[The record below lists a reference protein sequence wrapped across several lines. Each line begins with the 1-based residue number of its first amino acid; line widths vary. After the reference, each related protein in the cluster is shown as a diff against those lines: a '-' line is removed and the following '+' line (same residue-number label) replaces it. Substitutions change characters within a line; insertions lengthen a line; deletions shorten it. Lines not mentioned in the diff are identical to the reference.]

1 MEYVYLKVK
10 SGTGERQVPLSSE
23 PLTIG
28 RHESNKLVLAETMAS
43 RFHCVIEKRDS
54 GFILRDLQ
62 SRNGTQVNGQ
72 RVLNAM
78 LKSGDVI
85 SIGST
90 AMTIVMHQAST
101 AGAGGGGKKFE
112 RTVPARAPAPQGAS
126 NAAPEATEEL
136 DDLEPVEEME
146 VVEDEV
152 EVEEPG
158 IPESP
163 LKVLR
168 KTADAMLNHQFDV
181 DGISLINT
189 RGKLAHDSQDATSGT
204 SETVLLFRLAL
215 LICFRS
221 HASDIHLEPRADD
234 FLLRIRVDGNL
245 IDIVAFNRE
254 NGVKFSSLV
263 KILCELDTTQ
273 RGTVQEGHFAARA
286 PNSAEQIAK
295 VPNTPKFRR
304 VDYRVSF
311 VPSLHGQKLVV
322 RIFDT
327 ANSPLL
333 VEHLGLPLRVQEQ
346 ISRELTLDAGLILVC
361 GPTGSGKTT
370 TLYSLLRSCGS
381 SFRNIITIEDPVEV
395 QIEGTTQLPVDDA
408 EGKSFAALLRS
419 VLRQDPD
426 VIMVGEIRDPETARI
441 ALQASMTGHLVLST
455 IHTRDTIGTV
465 FRMLDLGV
473 EPYMVSQ
480 GMHLVLAQRLVRT
493 LCVGCKRQIR
503 PTPDD
508 KKRLEAAG
516 APVERIYAP
525 VGCPKCLGT
534 GFYGRR
540 AFFEFLS
547 ASDKLRDL
555 IMRNPTPSEMQAT
568 LAGTDFITL
577 ADAGYHLVAQGLTS
591 IDEVDRAVGR

>member
-10 SGTGERQVPLSSE
+10 TPAGDRQVSLSSE

-28 RHESNKLVLAETMAS
+28 RHDSNKLVLSEIMAS
-43 RFHCVIEKRDS
+43 RFHCVIERKDAS
-54 GFILRDLQ
+54 YILRDLQ
-62 SRNGTQVNGQ
+62 SRNGTQLNGQ

-85 SIGST
+85 SIGAT
-90 AMTIVMHQAST
+90 ALTIVVHQA
-101 AGAGGGGKKFE
+101 GAQNTKKFE
-112 RTVPARAPAPQGAS
+112 RTMPARPATAALAAEKPPEKVVDELDELEVVDELEVMEEEP
-126 NAAPEATEEL
+126 AAPE
-136 DDLEPVEEME
+136 P
-146 VVEDEV
+146 
-152 EVEEPG
+152 
-158 IPESP
+158 P

-168 KTADAMLNHQFDV
+168 RTADALLNHNFDV
-181 DGISLINT
+181 DAISLINT
-189 RGKLAHDSQDATSGT
+189 RGKMAHDSQDATSGT
-204 SETVLLFRLAL
+204 SETVLLFRLCL

-221 HASDIHLEPRADD
+221 HASDIHLEPRAED

-245 IDIVAFNRE
+245 IDIVAFTKE
-254 NGVKFSSLV
+254 NGIKFASLV
-263 KILCELDTTQ
+263 KVLCELDTTQ
-273 RGTVQEGHFAARA
+273 RSIVQEGHFAARA
-286 PNSAEQIAK
+286 PNTANDATSSL
-295 VPNTPKFRR
+295 PNAPKFRR

-311 VPSLHGQKLVV
+311 VPSLHGQKMVV
-322 RIFDT
+322 RVFDT

-333 VEHLGLPLRVQEQ
+333 VEHLGLPPKVQEH
-346 ISRELTLDAGLILVC
+346 ISKELTLDAGLILVC

-370 TLYSLLRSCGS
+370 TLYSLLRSCGA
-381 SFRNIITIEDPVEV
+381 SFRNIVTIEDPVEV

-426 VIMVGEIRDPETARI
+426 VIMVGEIRDSETARI

-465 FRMLDLGV
+465 FRLMDLGV
-473 EPYMVSQ
+473 EPYMVAQ
-480 GMHLVLAQRLVRT
+480 GIHLVLAQRLVRT
-493 LCVGCKRQIR
+493 FCPSCKKLIR

-508 KKRLEAAG
+508 KKRLEEAG
-516 APVERIYAP
+516 AQNVERIYKP

-540 AFFEFLS
+540 AFFEFLA
-547 ASDKLRDL
+547 ASDKMRDQVL
-555 IMRNPTPSEMQAT
+555 KSPTPTELAAT
-568 LAGTDFITL
+568 LKETGFITL
-577 ADAGYHLVAQGLTS
+577 GDAGYLLVAQGLTS

>member
-10 SGTGERQVPLSSE
+10 TEAGDRQVPLSSE

-28 RHESNKLVLAETMAS
+28 RHESNKLVLVEIMAS
-43 RFHCVIEKRDS
+43 RFHCVIERKDT
-54 GFILRDLQ
+54 GYMLRDLQ
-62 SRNGTQVNGQ
+62 SRNGTQLNGQ

-85 SIGST
+85 AIGATSI
-90 AMTIVMHQAST
+90 TIVVHQS
-101 AGAGGGGKKFE
+101 GAGQKKFE
-112 RTVPARAPAPQGAS
+112 RTMPARPAAVAPGAP
-126 NAAPEATEEL
+126 PK
-136 DDLEPVEEME
+136 PVEEPAVDDLAVVDELEVME
-146 VVEDEV
+146 
-152 EVEEPG
+152 EEAEPAV
-158 IPESP
+158 PEAP

-168 KTADAMLNHQFDV
+168 HTADALLNHFFDV
-181 DGISLINT
+181 DAISLINT
-189 RGKLAHDSQDATSGT
+189 RGKIAHDSQDATSGT
-204 SETVLLFRLAL
+204 SETVLLFRLCL

-245 IDIVAFNRE
+245 IDIVTFNKE
-254 NGVKFSSLV
+254 NGIKFSSLI

-273 RGTVQEGHFAARA
+273 RSIVQEGHFAARA
-286 PNSAEQIAK
+286 PNSPELIAK

-311 VPSLHGQKLVV
+311 VPSLHGQKMVV
-322 RIFDT
+322 RVFDT

-333 VEHLGLPLRVQEQ
+333 VEHLGLPPKVQEY
-346 ISRELTLDAGLILVC
+346 ISKELTLDAGLIMVC

-381 SFRNIITIEDPVEV
+381 SFRNIVTIEDPVEV
-395 QIEGTTQLPVDDA
+395 QIDGTTQLPVD
-408 EGKSFAALLRS
+408 EEQGNSFAALLRS

-426 VIMVGEIRDPETARI
+426 VIMVGEIRDSETARI

-455 IHTRDTIGTV
+455 IHTRDTIGTI
-465 FRMLDLGV
+465 FRLMDLGV

-493 LCVGCKRQIR
+493 LCPSCKKVIR

-508 KKRLEAAG
+508 KKRLEDAG
-516 APVERIYAP
+516 AVKVERICKP

-540 AFFEFLS
+540 AFFEFL
-547 ASDKLRDL
+547 AATDKLRDQIL
-555 IMRNPTPSEMQAT
+555 KNPTPMEMHAT
-568 LAGTDFITL
+568 LKETDFVTL
-577 ADAGYHLVAQGLTS
+577 GDAGYQLVAQGLTS

>member
-10 SGTGERQVPLSSE
+10 TEAGDRQVPLSSE

-28 RHESNKLVLAETMAS
+28 RHESNKLVLTEIMAS
-43 RFHCVIEKRDS
+43 RFHCVIERKDT
-54 GFILRDLQ
+54 GYVLRDLQ
-62 SRNGTQVNGQ
+62 SRNGTQLNGQ

-85 SIGST
+85 AIGAT
-90 AMTIVMHQAST
+90 AMTIVVHQSA
-101 AGAGGGGKKFE
+101 AGGQKKFE
-112 RTVPARAPAPQGAS
+112 RTVPGRGA
-126 NAAPEATEEL
+126 ATVGGVAKAPEKPAEEV
-136 DDLEPVEEME
+136 DDLAVDELE
-146 VVEDEV
+146 VVE
-152 EVEEPG
+152 EEAEPVV
-158 IPESP
+158 PEAP

-168 KTADAMLNHQFDV
+168 HTADALLNHLFDV
-181 DGISLINT
+181 DAISLINT
-189 RGKLAHDSQDATSGT
+189 RGKLAHDSQDASSGT
-204 SETVLLFRLAL
+204 SETVLLFRLCL

-245 IDIVAFNRE
+245 VDIVAFNKE
-254 NGVKFSSLV
+254 NGIKFSSLV
-263 KILCELDTTQ
+263 KVLCELDTTQ
-273 RGTVQEGHFAARA
+273 RNSVQEGHFAARA
-286 PNSAEQIAK
+286 PNVAGDATT
-295 VPNTPKFRR
+295 NLANATKFRR

-311 VPSLHGQKLVV
+311 VPSLHGQKMVV
-322 RIFDT
+322 RVFDT

-333 VEHLGLPLRVQEQ
+333 VEHLGLPPNVQEH
-346 ISRELTLDAGLILVC
+346 ISKELTLDAGLIMVC

-381 SFRNIITIEDPVEV
+381 SFRNIVTIEDPVEV

-408 EGKSFAALLRS
+408 DGKSFAALLRS

-465 FRMLDLGV
+465 FRLMDLGV

-480 GMHLVLAQRLVRT
+480 GIHLVLAQRLVRT
-493 LCVGCKRQIR
+493 FCPSCKKPIR

-508 KKRLEAAG
+508 KKRMEDAG
-516 APVERIYAP
+516 AKVADRIYKP

-547 ASDKLRDL
+547 ATDKLRDL
-555 IMRNPTPSEMQAT
+555 ILKNPTPLEMQAT
-568 LAGTDFITL
+568 LKGTDFVSL
-577 ADAGYHLVAQGLTS
+577 GDAGYRLVAQGLTS

>member
-1 MEYVYLKVK
+1 MEAGRRAMEYVYLKVK
-10 SGTGERQVPLSSE
+10 TEAGDRQVPLSSE

-28 RHESNKLVLAETMAS
+28 RHESNKLVLVEIMAS
-43 RFHCVIEKRDS
+43 RFHCVIERKDT
-54 GFILRDLQ
+54 GYVLRDLQ
-62 SRNGTQVNGQ
+62 SRNGTQLNGQ

-85 SIGST
+85 AIGATSI
-90 AMTIVMHQAST
+90 TIVVHQ
-101 AGAGGGGKKFE
+101 AGAGGQKKFE
-112 RTVPARAPAPQGAS
+112 RTQPGRAK
-126 NAAPEATEEL
+126 
-136 DDLEPVEEME
+136 PVEEPVVDDLAVVDELEVME
-146 VVEDEV
+146 
-152 EVEEPG
+152 EEAEPAV
-158 IPESP
+158 PEAP

-168 KTADAMLNHQFDV
+168 HTADALLNHLFDV
-181 DGISLINT
+181 DAISLINT
-189 RGKLAHDSQDATSGT
+189 RGKIAHDSQDASSGT
-204 SETVLLFRLAL
+204 SETVLLFRLCL

-245 IDIVAFNRE
+245 IDIVTFNKE
-254 NGVKFSSLV
+254 NGIKFSSLI

-273 RGTVQEGHFAARA
+273 RSIVQEGHFAARA
-286 PNSAEQIAK
+286 PNSPELIAK

-311 VPSLHGQKLVV
+311 VPSLHGQKMVV
-322 RIFDT
+322 RVFDT

-333 VEHLGLPLRVQEQ
+333 VEHLGLPPKVQEY
-346 ISRELTLDAGLILVC
+346 ISKELTLDAGLIMVC

-381 SFRNIITIEDPVEV
+381 SFRNIVTIEDPVEV
-395 QIEGTTQLPVDDA
+395 QIEGTTQLPVDEA

-465 FRMLDLGV
+465 FRLMDLGV

-493 LCVGCKRQIR
+493 LCPACKKVIR

-508 KKRLEAAG
+508 KKRLEDAG
-516 APVERIYAP
+516 AKNVERICKP

-540 AFFEFLS
+540 AFFEFL
-547 ASDKLRDL
+547 AATDKLRDQIL
-555 IMRNPTPSEMQAT
+555 KNPTPLEMQAT
-568 LAGTDFITL
+568 LKETDFVTL
-577 ADAGYHLVAQGLTS
+577 GDAGYQLVAQGLTS

>member
-10 SGTGERQVPLSSE
+10 TGAGDRQVPLSSE

-28 RHESNKLVLAETMAS
+28 RHESNKLVLAEIMAS
-43 RFHCVIEKRDS
+43 RFHCVIERKDTS
-54 GFILRDLQ
+54 YILRDLQ
-62 SRNGTQVNGQ
+62 SRNGTQLNGQ

-85 SIGST
+85 AIGATS
-90 AMTIVMHQAST
+90 MTIVVHQSG
-101 AGAGGGGKKFE
+101 GAGQKKFE
-112 RTVPARAPAPQGAS
+112 RTMPARPAAAPLAGGPAKPVEPPVEALDELDVVDELEVVEEEP
-126 NAAPEATEEL
+126 AAPE
-136 DDLEPVEEME
+136 P
-146 VVEDEV
+146 
-152 EVEEPG
+152 
-158 IPESP
+158 P

-168 KTADAMLNHQFDV
+168 HTADALLNHNFDV
-181 DGISLINT
+181 DAISLINT
-189 RGKLAHDSQDATSGT
+189 RGKVAHDSQDATSGT
-204 SETVLLFRLAL
+204 SETVLLFRLCL

-221 HASDIHLEPRADD
+221 HASDIHLEPRAED

-245 IDIVAFNRE
+245 IDITAFNKE
-254 NGVKFSSLV
+254 NGIKFSSLV
-263 KILCELDTTQ
+263 KVLCELDTTQ
-273 RGTVQEGHFAARA
+273 RSIVQEGHFAARA
-286 PNSAEQIAK
+286 PNTAGDATSSL
-295 VPNTPKFRR
+295 PNATKFRR
-304 VDYRVSF
+304 VDYRVSL
-311 VPSLHGQKLVV
+311 VPSLHGQKMVV
-322 RIFDT
+322 RVFDT

-333 VEHLGLPLRVQEQ
+333 VEHLGLPPKVQEH
-346 ISRELTLDAGLILVC
+346 ISKELTLDAGLIMVC

-381 SFRNIITIEDPVEV
+381 SFRNIVTIEDPVEV

-465 FRMLDLGV
+465 FRLMDLGI
-473 EPYMVSQ
+473 EPYMVAQ
-480 GMHLVLAQRLVRT
+480 GIHLVLAQRLVRT
-493 LCVGCKRQIR
+493 LCPSCKKLIR

-508 KKRLEAAG
+508 KKRLEDAG
-516 APVERIYAP
+516 AGTVERIYKP

-540 AFFEFLS
+540 AFFEFL
-547 ASDKLRDL
+547 AATDKLRDQIL
-555 IMRNPTPSEMQAT
+555 KSPTPLEMQAT
-568 LAGTDFITL
+568 LKETDFVSL
-577 ADAGYHLVAQGLTS
+577 GDAGYRLVAQGLTS